1 MRRNSRRNLARAAA
15 PVIIPSMDL
24 RTPTVTHD
32 NPPPRHWR
40 PRRQA
45 LAIAAV
51 TGAVLLA
58 TWVGA
63 VDDLSFEV
71 ERVAGAGW
79 LAEDIVIRLNEAGS
93 NEPGAALKASATIA
107 RMKMT
112 ASAQELRDLKVECP
126 AIQVTDATLA
136 CRNARITARLGSLG
150 AQTLSGQVVFGRR
163 TGDLTMQ
170 LHGLRIGQGS
180 AELHGELRASG
191 WTARAKLQRV
201 SLDRLVSLAHDWQLP
216 LPPLTA
222 TGEATLS
229 LTAAGS
235 GAELRQ
241 AQVQAQL
248 HEVTANNEEGSIAT
262 DKLSLSLRADLTAV
276 GRGWRFQTELQS
288 SSGQAYVQPVFLDF
302 GAHALQ
308 ARMLGTWDGGDTLTL
323 EHFAVEHH
331 DVTRG
336 QGSATLQ
343 LSAAQPLQALRLQLQ
358 ALKFPG
364 AYTSYLQPLLLDTNF
379 KALQTSGAISG
390 DVVVAAGAP
399 QRIDLLFADVSV
411 DDGRRTL
418 VLEGLNG
425 EWHWLEGAAAVPQ
438 SEDDD
443 PVVESVHA
451 PDSTLSLRG
460 GALFNLTLGASE
472 LHFNTQGRQF
482 RLLQP
487 ARIPLLDGA
496 LELESFRIRNAGLP
510 EMAFLLDA
518 TLQPIS
524 VQQLCKVFGWPEFGG
539 RIGGKF
545 SKLRMRQGV
554 VTLGTALQAQ
564 VFDGSVRISDLRLE
578 QPFGQW
584 PRFHSNI
591 ELDNLDLELVTQAF
605 SFGRIT
611 GRLSGAVNGLQL
623 FNWTPVAFD
632 ARLFTPPQ
640 DRSRHRISQRAVENI
655 GSIGGGGAGVTAAL
669 SSGFLKFFDDFNYDR
684 LGLSCRLENEVC
696 HMEGVA
702 PAPNGG
708 YYLVKGKGLPRI
720 DVIGGARRVDW
731 PRLVSQLIAV
741 TQSQGPVVR

>member
-1 MRRNSRRNLARAAA
+1 MARAAA
-15 PVIIPSMDL
+15 PVIIAGMDF
-24 RTPTVTHD
+24 RTLGISND
-32 NPPPRHWR
+32 DPPPR
-40 PRRQA
+40 RRRGCRS
-45 LAIAAV
+45 LAIATV
-51 TGAVLLA
+51 TGSVLLA

-79 LAEDIVIRLNEAGS
+79 LAEGIAIRLNE
-93 NEPGAALKASATIA
+93 PGARTGPGADLAASATIA
-107 RMKMT
+107 RMRMT
-112 ASAQELRDLKVECP
+112 APAQELRDVKIACP
-126 AIQVTDATLA
+126 TIQVTDASLA
-136 CRNARITARLGSLG
+136 CRDARITARLGSLG

-163 TGDLTMQ
+163 TGDLTLQ
-170 LHGLRIGQGS
+170 LRGLRIGQGS
-180 AELHGELRASG
+180 VELQGELRSSG
-191 WTARAKLQRV
+191 WTVRTELRRV
-201 SLDRLVSLAHDWQLP
+201 PLERLVSLAHDWQLP
-216 LPPLTA
+216 VPPLTA
-222 TGEATLS
+222 NGEATLS

-235 GAELRQ
+235 GGELRR
-241 AQVQAQL
+241 AEVQAQL
-248 HEVTANNEEGSIAT
+248 HEVTANNAEGSVAT
-262 DKLSLSLRADLTAV
+262 DSLALSLRADLTAA
-276 GRGWRFQTELQS
+276 GRGWRFRTELQS
-288 SSGQAYVQPVFLDF
+288 SSGQAYMQPVFLDF

-308 ARMLGTWDGGDTLTL
+308 ARLSGTWSGEGTLAI
-323 EHFAVEHH
+323 EHFEVDHH
-331 DVTRG
+331 EVTRA

-379 KALQTSGAISG
+379 KDLQTSGVISG
-390 DVVVAAGAP
+390 DVVMAAGTP
-399 QRIDLLFADVSV
+399 QRLNLRFADVGV
-411 DDGRRTL
+411 DDGKRTL
-418 VLEGLNG
+418 AIEGLNG
-425 EWHWLEGAAAVPQ
+425 EWHWLESAGTQAGTAPDN
-438 SEDDD
+438 EDDEVATE
-443 PVVESVHA
+443 PARA
-451 PDSTLSLRG
+451 PDSALSFRG
-460 GALFNLTLGASE
+460 GALFNLALGASE
-472 LHFNTQGRQF
+472 LRFNTQGRQF
-482 RLLQP
+482 RLLEP

-496 LELESFRIRNAGLP
+496 LELESFRVRNAGQP
-510 EMAFLLDA
+510 DMAFLVDA

-524 VQQLCKVFGWPEFGG
+524 VQQLCKAFGWPEFGG

-554 VTLGTALQAQ
+554 VTLGTTLQAQ
-564 VFDGSVRISDLRLE
+564 VFDGNVRISDLRLE

-611 GRLSGAVNGLQL
+611 GRLSGAIDGLEL

-696 HMEGVA
+696 HLDGVA
-702 PAPNGG
+702 PAANGG

-741 TQSQGPVVR
+741 TQSQGPVVQ

>member
-1 MRRNSRRNLARAAA
+1 M
-15 PVIIPSMDL
+15 
-24 RTPTVTHD
+24 
-32 NPPPRHWR
+32 
-40 PRRQA
+40 
-45 LAIAAV
+45 
-51 TGAVLLA
+51 LLA

-63 VDDLSFEV
+63 VDELSFEV

-79 LAEDIVIRLNEAGS
+79 LAEGIVIRLSAAGPNEAGS
-93 NEPGAALKASATIA
+93 NETGSTELGASLKAAATIA

-126 AIQVTDATLA
+126 AVQVTDATLA

-150 AQTLSGQVVFGRR
+150 AQTLSGQVAFGRR

-170 LHGLRIGQGS
+170 LRGLRIGRGS
-180 AELHGELRASG
+180 VELRGELRPVG
-191 WTARAKLQRV
+191 WNVRAQLQRV
-201 SLDRLVSLAHDWQLP
+201 PLDRLVGLAHEWKLP
-216 LPPLTA
+216 VPPFTA
-222 TGEATLS
+222 TGEATLTLS
-229 LTAAGS
+229 AAGS

-241 AQVQAQL
+241 ARVQAQL
-248 HEVTANNEEGSIAT
+248 HEVTANNEAGSVAT
-262 DKLSLSLRADLTAV
+262 DKLSLSLRADLTAAA
-276 GRGWRFQTELQS
+276 RGWRFQTELQS

-308 ARMLGTWDGGDTLTL
+308 AQVAGTWSGEDSLAIERFD
-323 EHFAVEHH
+323 VEHR
-331 DVTRG
+331 DVARAR
-336 QGSATLQ
+336 GSATLQ
-343 LSAAQPLQALRLQLQ
+343 LSAAQPLQALELQLQ

-379 KALQTSGAISG
+379 KALQTSGEISG
-390 DVVVAAGAP
+390 DIAVAAGVP
-399 QRIDLLFADVSV
+399 QRLNLRFADVSV
-411 DDGRRTL
+411 DDGRRNL
-418 VLEGLNG
+418 VIEGLNG
-425 EWHWLEGAAAVPQ
+425 DWHWLEGAAAPG
-438 SEDDD
+438 SADDE
-443 PVVESVHA
+443 PAEPVHA
-451 PDSTLSLRG
+451 PDSTLNFRG
-460 GALFNLTLGASE
+460 GTLLNLALGASE
-472 LHFNTQGRQF
+472 LRFNTQGRQL

-496 LELESFRIRNAGLP
+496 LELESFRVRNAGLP
-510 EMAFLLDA
+510 DVAFLLDA

-524 VQQLCKVFGWPEFGG
+524 VQQLCKAFGWPEFGG

-554 VTLGTALQAQ
+554 VTLGTTLQAQ

-584 PRFHSNI
+584 PRFYSNI

-696 HMEGVA
+696 HLEGVA

-720 DVIGGARRVDW
+720 DVIGGTRRVDW
-731 PRLVSQLIAV
+731 PRLVGQLIAV
-741 TQSQGPVVR
+741 TQSQGPVVK